1 MARELGAIAELQ
13 TADSIL
19 HNRNVTLGF
28 DATTQEGIHVNSI
41 HFTTK
46 TDCVDGAVDELPG
59 GTGEDYANHITQTV
73 DSLAETYCYFNDAD
87 YQTARGNVIS
97 NITSTMSAALR
108 LVQAAW
114 KKPLHELNC
123 HLHPL
128 DTIASSTRTTLK
140 RLEESR
146 GKLYGSDGIVA
157 NVVLQVTK
165 LRFKDGTGD
174 PKGFVTFLRTKDL
187 PCSFLFR
194 YRGNR
199 LHILFKIGGIF
210 IEHYEVLKEFFL
222 SGTSCGGLRSSIL
235 KDF

>member
-1 MARELGAIAELQ
+1 MARELGSIAELQ

-46 TDCVDGAVDELPG
+46 TDCVDAAVDELPG

-87 YQTARGNVIS
+87 YQTASGNVIS
-97 NITSTMSAALR
+97 NITSTMSARCAANTAALR

-140 RLEESR
+140 RLE
-146 GKLYGSDGIVA
+146 GSCTE
-157 NVVLQVTK
+157 VTA
-165 LRFKDGTGD
+165 
-174 PKGFVTFLRTKDL
+174 
-187 PCSFLFR
+187 
-194 YRGNR
+194 
-199 LHILFKIGGIF
+199 
-210 IEHYEVLKEFFL
+210 
-222 SGTSCGGLRSSIL
+222 
-235 KDF
+235 